1 MAHGDRDGV
10 GSYLTVKLVGSAW
23 RVDSI
28 HQIEIAHF
36 IGMLP
41 PTVKR
46 QSIGSK
52 QAVSLQAVNTL
63 GPSILS
69 NSRSAHNGADKH

>member
-23 RVDSI
+23 RVDCI

-36 IGMLP
+36 IGVLP

-46 QSIGSK
+46 QSRGS
-52 QAVSLQAVNTL
+52 QEAVN
-63 GPSILS
+63 
-69 NSRSAHNGADKH
+69 RQ